1 MTGSGKGNMSQSLGA
16 IWERVNPFP
25 VQTELGKKIMPDDT
39 QRQELIGNLGL
50 ATGAAVAPG
59 VVSGSMPATGGGA
72 TANPFTGEMTG
83 GATTA
88 GATGDGQMFNM
99 FKNMAS
105 GYGNQ
110 QKQEPYKSKYR
121 MPTNY

>member
-1 MTGSGKGNMSQSLGA
+1 MTGSGKGNVSQSLGA

-25 VQTELGKKIMPDDT
+25 VQTELGKKIIPDDA
-39 QRQELIGNLGL
+39 QRQELIGNLGM

-72 TANPFTGEMTG
+72 TANPLTGEMAKGTG
-83 GATTA
+83 NN
-88 GATGDGQMFNM
+88 QMFNM
-99 FKNMAS
+99 FKNMA
-105 GYGNQ
+105 GNYGNQ

-121 MPTNY
+121 MPTSYDNY